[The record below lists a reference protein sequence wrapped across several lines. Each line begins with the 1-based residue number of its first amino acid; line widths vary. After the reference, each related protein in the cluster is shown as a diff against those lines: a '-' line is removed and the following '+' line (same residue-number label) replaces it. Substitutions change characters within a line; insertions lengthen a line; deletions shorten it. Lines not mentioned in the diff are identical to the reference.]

1 MTDATLNVLLVDDVD
16 EMRDVL
22 RTHLS
27 MSGGFAV
34 VGEASDG
41 HSAVYEARRTQPD
54 AVVLD
59 LGLPDMSNAEVIRD
73 LRAAAPRC
81 RLVVLSARG
90 DEALQDAFDA
100 GADVTIAKEV
110 GFAAA
115 TAKAIATLCRGEGP
129 S

>member
-1 MTDATLNVLLVDDVD
+1 MLKVLLVDDVV

-27 MSGGFAV
+27 MIGGFTV

-41 HSAVYEARRTQPD
+41 QGAVNEARRTQPD

-73 LRAAAPRC
+73 LRTVAPGC

-90 DEALQDAFDA
+90 DEALQAAFDA
-100 GADVTIAKEV
+100 GADATIAKEA

-115 TAKAIATLCRGEGP
+115 TADAIATLCRGGEA